1 MGKFRGVAH
10 VHSTYSFDGR
20 LALDELAACFR
31 VRGIHFVLMSEHVES
46 LDPEKICS
54 LVNDCKR
61 LSDESFL
68 LIPGVE
74 IDSLNALFYNTPPV
88 TPWKDCEDL
97 ARQLAQG
104 GALVAV
110 SHPVKV
116 KEDIPAVTASL
127 VEGVEI
133 WNSRHDGKMAPDRK
147 IIQFWRSL
155 QQRLN
160 RPLLPLCGID
170 FHAKHDFTTLA
181 FELECENLDQESVM
195 AAIRAQRYWIMLAA
209 KRVPL
214 DFKTGNLPFGHRVYA
229 KLYRLSYLMIYA
241 AHRAALRVNVRPPKR
256 LRSLLRRM
264 F

>member
-20 LALDELAACFR
+20 LTLDELAAFFKA
-31 VRGIHFVLMSEHVES
+31 RGIHFVLMSEHVES
-46 LDPEKICS
+46 LDPEKVCS
-54 LVNDCKR
+54 FVSDCKR
-61 LSDESFL
+61 CSDASL
-68 LIPGVE
+68 LLVPGIE
-74 IDSLNALFYNTPPV
+74 IDDFNALFYNTPPV
-88 TPWKDCEDL
+88 GPWKDCEDL

-116 KEDIPAVTASL
+116 RQDISAVTASL

-133 WNSRHDGKMAPDRK
+133 WNSRHDGKMALDGR
-147 IIQFWRSL
+147 IIDFWLSL
-155 QQRLN
+155 RRRLN
-160 RPLLPLCGID
+160 RPLVPLCGID
-170 FHAKHDFTTLA
+170 FHQEHDFTPLA
-181 FELECENLDQESVM
+181 FEVECEHLDRESVT
-195 AAIRAQRYWIMLAA
+195 AAIRAERYQIMLAA

-229 KLYRLSYLMIYA
+229 KLYRLSYLAIYA
-241 AHRAALRVNVRPPKR
+241 VHRAALRVDIRPPKR